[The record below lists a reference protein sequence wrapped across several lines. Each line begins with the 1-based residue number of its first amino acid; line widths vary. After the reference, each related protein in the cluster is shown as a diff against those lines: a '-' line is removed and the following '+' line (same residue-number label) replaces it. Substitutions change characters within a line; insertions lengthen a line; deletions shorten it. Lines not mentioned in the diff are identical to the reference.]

1 MDLGPY
7 SATAML
13 IWTISAEMADP
24 RMATLFLCPG
34 YFSWNPLLSDR
45 RSLILLFPGRSD
57 LMGVPLPSEPP
68 VILSL

>member
-13 IWTISAEMADP
+13 ICTISAEMADP

-34 YFSWNPLLSDR
+34 YFSWNPLLSDS
-45 RSLILLFPGRSD
+45 RSLTLLLPGRSD
-57 LMGVPLPSEPP
+57 LMGVPFPSEPP
-68 VILSL
+68 VIFSL